1 MIEINDEAC
10 KELYYIKFIM
20 NRGGYNMFWLGCFL
34 GYIVGSVITCAL
46 LYYGYRSNENKKANI
61 QKREE
66 RKINQ
71 KGV

>member
-1 MIEINDEAC
+1 MNGGD
-10 KELYYIKFIM
+10 YI
-20 NRGGYNMFWLGCFL
+20 MFWLGCFL

-46 LYYGYRSNENKKANI
+46 FYYGYRSNENKKANI

>member
-20 NRGGYNMFWLGCFL
+20 NGGGYNMFWLGCFL

>member
-1 MIEINDEAC
+1 MIEINDGAC

-20 NRGGYNMFWLGCFL
+20 NGGGDNMFWL

-46 LYYGYRSNENKKANI
+46 LYFGYRSHENKKANI
-61 QKREE
+61 QKRGE